1 MPENRRSGWQRSR
14 CPDASAP
21 RKSMVP
27 GLKLPHLHGRTRLQS
42 SRRHP
47 DRPRRKS
54 RRHHQR
60 ALRPIRTQLGVSR
73 YGAARNSSGG
83 CREQHEVCCSWWSFP
98 GLASF
103 ALSRMVRRRL
113 GGCRCLLRSRLS
125 CRRSSAAPCT
135 RRRTGS
141 ALAGAMRAPAGAI
154 PTGEAKDLYVF
165 PLRRDV
171 GCGIVRRFLW
181 RGSCGR
187 RWSAQELRSIYQR
200 RFPACAGAPHRLGAV
215 RDGAACEP
223 ARRRTTTQKEL
234 EQHERTGTSRSPPCT
249 GCCRTPT
256 RDGSRMRRAAAG
268 RQRGRRQAHRRG
280 SLRDSLAGRYS
291 ILNYH
296 DGEIAAVHAATALAV
311 CSPSTRSTPPARLI
325 IETHRAD

>member
-1 MPENRRSGWQRSR
+1 MVVRLARPDVAGTVLLTVSWFQAVCRSR
-14 CPDASAP
+14 SAC
-21 RKSMVP
+21 SP
-27 GLKLPHLHGRTRLQS
+27 GAGGGL
-42 SRRHP
+42 
-47 DRPRRKS
+47 
-54 RRHHQR
+54 
-60 ALRPIRTQLGVSR
+60 ALRAGRRAPSAAHPLA
-73 YGAARNSSGG
+73 GAARNSSGG

-103 ALSRMVRRRL
+103 ALSRMVRRRP

-200 RFPACAGAPHRLGAV
+200 RFPARAGAPHRLGAV
-215 RDGAACEP
+215 RDFAGLRTGTVRL
-223 ARRRTTTQKEL
+223 RRRTTTQKEL
-234 EQHERTGTSRSPPCT
+234 EQHGRTGTSRSSNRPCT

-256 RDGSRMRRAAAG
+256 RDGSRMLCGAG
-268 RQRGRRQAHRRG
+268 RSRAWRSATRSRSTASASAAPTAPARIITRQSRWHG
-280 SLRDSLAGRYS
+280 TGMPVS
-291 ILNYH
+291 ILNYSS
-296 DGEIAAVHAATALAV
+296 ALPGA
-311 CSPSTRSTPPARLI
+311 SNSRNPENGQPNTP
-325 IETHRAD
+325 